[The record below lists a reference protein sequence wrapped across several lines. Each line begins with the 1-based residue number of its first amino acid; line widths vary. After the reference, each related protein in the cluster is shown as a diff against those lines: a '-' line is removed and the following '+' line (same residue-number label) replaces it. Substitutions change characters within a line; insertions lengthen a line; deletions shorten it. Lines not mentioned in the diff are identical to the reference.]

1 MPSSVSLLAPSI
13 YHHNTAISRPNSD
26 PHEALQKK
34 VDAFVSSL
42 SESLR
47 QMPCS
52 VVQSKTY
59 ITALY
64 RERPKHTESRQ
75 SQKQIGEKQPPAAR
89 NIQRPSSDPARSY
102 SAPGALRKQHAVEES
117 MHVWISTGP
126 GARPSLYRLCSSRRP
141 CRGKALRSPCPR
153 YPARRRSRSYSPSRA
168 ASHRGPSTAAAAPPS
183 TASSIRA
190 LHGPPPP
197 VPSIR
202 WWANDVWG
210 PSDATT
216 HRNQEGAR

>member
-26 PHEALQKK
+26 PHEALQRK

-42 SESLR
+42 SESLY

-64 RERPKHTESRQ
+64 RERPKHAESRQ
-75 SQKQIGEKQPPAAR
+75 SQKQLGEQQPPAAR
-89 NIQRPSSDPARSY
+89 NIHRPSSDPARSY

-126 GARPSLYRLCSSRRP
+126 GARPQSLYRLCSSRRP
-141 CRGKALRSPCPR
+141 CRGKAFRS
-153 YPARRRSRSYSPSRA
+153 
-168 ASHRGPSTAAAAPPS
+168 
-183 TASSIRA
+183 
-190 LHGPPPP
+190 
-197 VPSIR
+197 
-202 WWANDVWG
+202 
-210 PSDATT
+210 
-216 HRNQEGAR
+216 